1 MGLIKKRETMPI
13 KIIASVIFM
22 FLKKQRFRIANF
34 RIGENFMISHRFT
47 LKIFYMRY
55 YLIYE
60 FIMKIN
66 YISFRIIY

>member
-1 MGLIKKRETMPI
+1 
-13 KIIASVIFM
+13 M